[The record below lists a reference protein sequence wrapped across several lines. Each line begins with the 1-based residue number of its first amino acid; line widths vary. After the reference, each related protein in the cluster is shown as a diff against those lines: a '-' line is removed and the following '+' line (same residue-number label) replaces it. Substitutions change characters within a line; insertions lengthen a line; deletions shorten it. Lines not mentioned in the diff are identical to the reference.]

1 MGVSI
6 TALSRILDM
15 HERGLLRPGA
25 SIMEL
30 GTQQLFCKGGEEY
43 LRNFIGYMAAKNPA
57 IRPAEQY
64 TKEELTKLANGG
76 FTSTLLKACGFSYA
90 AIDIFEADGTVIFDL
105 NRQEPSA
112 EMLNRYDLVTNCGT
126 TEHVVNQ
133 YLSLKTMHEI
143 TKPGGLIYHQLPLS
157 GFHTHGYFSYNPLL
171 FNEVAAANQYEV
183 ILQGYSKGARAS
195 APAFMRENGFPDG
208 EYYDFGIE
216 FILQKTAD
224 APFRVPLETS
234 TSLGVS
240 DAFLAGTSYARPGT
254 RPDQDGSVRYGGADL
269 GKVDLVRYTGW
280 ELQRELLRRYKAR
293 FLRFFGG

>member
-1 MGVSI
+1 
-6 TALSRILDM
+6 
-15 HERGLLRPGA
+15 
-25 SIMEL
+25 
-30 GTQQLFCKGGEEY
+30 
-43 LRNFIGYMAAKNPA
+43 
-57 IRPAEQY
+57 
-64 TKEELTKLANGG
+64 
-76 FTSTLLKACGFSYA
+76 
-90 AIDIFEADGTVIFDL
+90 
-105 NRQEPSA
+105 
-112 EMLNRYDLVTNCGT
+112 
-126 TEHVVNQ
+126 
-133 YLSLKTMHEI
+133 
-143 TKPGGLIYHQLPLS
+143 LPLS

-293 FLRFFGG
+293 FYVFSAARPSRRRGVRRPAFPGRGQRSAPLVEIFRFISMIFPACTQARMTVYAGMRLYSSAVGRI

>member
-6 TALSRILDM
+6 TPLSRILDM
-15 HERGLLRPGA
+15 HEQGLLRPGA

-30 GTQQLFCKGGEEY
+30 GAQQLYCKGGEEY
-43 LRNFIGYMAAKNPA
+43 LRAFIGYMAAKNSV
-57 IRPAEQY
+57 IKRAEQY
-64 TKEELTKLANGG
+64 TQEELTALADGG

-90 AIDIFEADGTVIFDL
+90 AIDIFEGDGTIIFDL
-105 NRQEPSA
+105 NRQEPGA
-112 EMLNRYDLVTNCGT
+112 DMLNRYDLVTNFGT

-133 YLSLKTMHEI
+133 YLSLKTIHEI
-143 TKPGGLIYHQLPLS
+143 TRPGGLIYHQLPLS

-183 ILQGYSKGARAS
+183 VLQGYSKGTRAS
-195 APAFMRENGFPDG
+195 VPAFMRENGYPDG

-216 FILQKTAD
+216 FILRKTAD

-240 DAFLAGTSYARPGT
+240 AAFLAGTAYARPVVRSDG
-254 RPDQDGSVRYGGADL
+254 DGSVLYGGTDV
-269 GKVDLVRYTGW
+269 GKVDLARYSGR
-280 ELQRELLRRYKAR
+280 ELQRELLRRCKMRFAR
-293 FLRFFGG
+293 LFGA